1 MMTNLVLSA
10 NAGIAAKFRNL
21 FKPRDIFLHDG
32 KSLRRLSVGSRVQIA
47 ACLAAF
53 VLLAW
58 SAFATVH
65 IVTAGNAIEGDVAQM
80 ERQVAEMQQ
89 AVAEIRAAAEQR
101 AQVLEQ
107 RQAFLNAL
115 LSGQQDARQLAG
127 MLPARAETSEGAQA
141 ATAPYAEVEGM
152 QSAFV
157 DRARA
162 TARTRIVETAQQIRS
177 LGLDPARFLGRGG
190 PLEEVNEAAPAGAD
204 PRFRQLFVAWRQLD
218 QLQDGVIAIPSGRP
232 VSTGVNFTS
241 GFGVRSDPFQGRAAM
256 HGGVDL
262 AGPLGTPVY
271 ATADGIVG
279 RAEWNNGG
287 YGNLVEINHGQGIQT
302 RYGHLSRLI
311 AQPGQRIR
319 RGELIGLM
327 GSTGRSTGSHL
338 HYEVRIDGRAVNPI
352 PFLQNADARPPVQR
366 VAQAGAPA
374 AVAQGGPPA
383 SR

>member
-1 MMTNLVLSA
+1 MMTNLVLDA

-21 FKPRDIFLHDG
+21 FKPRDIFFHDG
-32 KSLRRLSVGSRVQIA
+32 KSLRRLSVGSRIQVA

-58 SAFATVH
+58 SAFATVR

-89 AVAEIRAAAEQR
+89 AVVEIRAAAEQR
-101 AQVLEQ
+101 AHVFEQ
-107 RQAFLNAL
+107 RQAFLSAL
-115 LSGQQDARQLAG
+115 LSRQQTPQQLAA
-127 MLPARAETSEGAQA
+127 MVPARAETPQGSEAVTAAYAQ
-141 ATAPYAEVEGM
+141 VDGM
-152 QSAFV
+152 QRAFV
-157 DRARA
+157 ERARN
-162 TARTRIVETAQQIRS
+162 TARNRIVETTQQIRR

-190 PLEEVNEAAPAGAD
+190 PLEEAGDAAPATAD

-232 VSTGVNFTS
+232 VTTATNFTS

-262 AGPLGTPVY
+262 AGPIGTPVY
-271 ATADGIVG
+271 ATADGVVG

-287 YGNLVEINHGQGIQT
+287 YGNLVEIDHGQGIQT

-311 AQPGQRIR
+311 AQPGQRVH
-319 RGELIGLM
+319 RGDLIGLM

-352 PFLQNADARPPVQR
+352 PFLQDAGARTPQR
-366 VAQAGAPA
+366 TAQAGAPA

>member
-1 MMTNLVLSA
+1 MTNLALSA
-10 NAGIAAKFRNL
+10 NSGIAARIRTL
-21 FKPRDIFLHDG
+21 FKPRDIFFHDG

-58 SAFATVH
+58 SAFATVR
-65 IVTAGNAIEGDVAQM
+65 IVTAGNSIENDVAQM
-80 ERQVAEMQQ
+80 ERQVAEMQRT
-89 AVAEIRAAAEQR
+89 VAELRAAAEQR

-115 LSGQQDARQLAG
+115 LSGQQDAQQLAA
-127 MLPARAETSEGAQA
+127 MLPARAETPEA
-141 ATAPYAEVEGM
+141 AEAVTAPYAEVEDM
-152 QSAFV
+152 QTAFV
-157 DRARA
+157 ERARDA
-162 TARTRIVETAQQIRS
+162 ARTRIVETAQQIRRM
-177 LGLDPARFLGRGG
+177 GLDPARFLGRGG
-190 PLEEVNEAAPAGAD
+190 PLEEAGEAAPAGAD

-232 VSTGVNFTS
+232 VSTGVNLTS
-241 GFGVRSDPFQGRAAM
+241 GYGVRSDPFRGSAAM

-262 AGPLGTPVY
+262 AGPVGTPVY

-279 RAEWNNGG
+279 RSEWNSGG
-287 YGNLVEINHGQGIQT
+287 YGNLVEINHGQGLQT

-311 AQPGQRIR
+311 ARPGQRVR

-338 HYEVRIDGRAVNPI
+338 HYEVRIDGRAVNPV
-352 PFLQNADARPPVQR
+352 PFLQNADARPR
-366 VAQAGAPA
+366 VAQAGTPA
-374 AVAQGGPPA
+374 AQGGPPA